1 MFNKIIIELTER
13 IIKYGPDAVSYE
25 GACELTQLPEKDTL
39 DLLFCA
45 HKIKKMR
52 AGKESILCSIINA
65 KSGLC
70 SEDCA
75 FCAQSAHH
83 RTEIK
88 TYPLLDEEEIVK
100 NAIELERRG
109 ATRYSM
115 VTSGYMLKDEELDVI
130 CKSATAIRKQTALT
144 VCASLGMLTEAMAR
158 RLAEGGIAVYHHNL
172 ETPRSFFNEVCTTH
186 NYDEDIETVKLA
198 KAAGM
203 KVCSGGILGLGETWE
218 QRVELAFTLKEL
230 DVDGIPI
237 NFLNPIAGTRMENR
251 PLLKPLEALKCI
263 AIFRFIN
270 PDKNILICGG
280 REVTLRDYQS
290 WAMLAGANGLMIG
303 NYLTTQGR
311 NIKMDIDMVK
321 DHQALL

>member
-1 MFNKIIIELTER
+1 MFRKQLVDLTEK
-13 IIKYGPDAVSYE
+13 IVKEGGDAFSHE
-25 GACELTQLPEKDTL
+25 DACKLTQLPEKDTM

-52 AGKESILCSIINA
+52 RQEETILCSIINA
-65 KSGLC
+65 KSGFC

-100 NAIELERRG
+100 SAIELERRG

-130 CKSATAIRKQTALT
+130 CKSANAIHKQTALT
-144 VCASLGMLTEAMAR
+144 VCASLGMLTEATAR

-172 ETPRSFFNEVCTTH
+172 ETARSFFGSVCTTH

-237 NFLNPIAGTRMENR
+237 NFLNPIAGTRMEDR

-321 DHQALL
+321 DHQTLL

>member
-1 MFNKIIIELTER
+1 MFNKKIIDLTEK
-13 IIKYGPDAVSYE
+13 IINDGGDAVSYE
-25 GACELTQLPEKDTL
+25 DACELANLPEKDTM

-52 AGKESILCSIINA
+52 EKKETILCSIINA
-65 KSGLC
+65 KSGFC

-83 RTEIK
+83 RTEIR
-88 TYPLLDEEEIVK
+88 TYSLLDEEEIVK
-100 NAIELERRG
+100 SAILLERGG

-115 VTSGYMLKDEELDVI
+115 VTSGYMLRDAELDII
-130 CKSATAIRKQTALT
+130 CNSAAAIARETGLT
-144 VCASLGMLTEAMAR
+144 ICASLGMLTEATAR
-158 RLAEGGIAVYHHNL
+158 RLSEGGVAVYHHNL
-172 ETPRSFFNEVCTTH
+172 ETARSFFDKVCTTH
-186 NYDEDIETVKLA
+186 AYDEDVITVKLA

-263 AIFRFIN
+263 AIFRFVN
-270 PDKNILICGG
+270 PDKNLLICGG

-311 NIKMDIDMVK
+311 NIEMDIEMVK

>member
-1 MFNKIIIELTER
+1 MFNKK
-13 IIKYGPDAVSYE
+13 IIKLSEKIIKDGSHAVSYE
-25 GACELTQLPEKDTL
+25 DACELAQLPEKDTM

-52 AGKESILCSIINA
+52 EEKETILCSIINA
-65 KSGLC
+65 KSGFC
-70 SEDCA
+70 TEDCA
-75 FCAQSAHH
+75 FCAQSSHH
-83 RTEIK
+83 KTEIN
-88 TYPLLDEEEIVK
+88 TYPLLDEEKIVRS
-100 NAIELERRG
+100 AMELKRGG

-115 VTSGYMLKDEELDVI
+115 VTSGYMLREDELDII
-130 CKSATAIRKQTALT
+130 CHSAAAIARETDLT
-144 VCASLGMLTEAMAR
+144 VCASLGMLTEATAR
-158 RLAEGGIAVYHHNL
+158 RLKEVGIAVYHHNL
-172 ETPRSFFNEVCTTH
+172 ETARSFFDKVCTTH
-186 NYDEDIETVKLA
+186 DYEDDVLTVKIA

-218 QRVELAFTLKEL
+218 QRVELALTLRDL

-237 NFLNPIAGTRMENR
+237 NFLNPIPGTRMENR

-311 NIKMDIDMVK
+311 NIKTDTDMVK